1 MSNSDLK
8 KVGSCTGGN
17 TVPLDPEGRPYHFGC
32 SKDEVSNQFLI
43 CSSYEV
49 AKHVSTLFDKEPKVF
64 ERHSNRGYSTYT
76 GFYKGK
82 KISVVG
88 FGIGFAMIDF
98 LLREVRAITKGPI
111 QFIQLGS
118 APSSN
123 VTVGECVNVSECVA
137 YEIDFNNFSSN
148 NACPYRFFKKP
159 IPADPKVLKALEEGL
174 KTAGIK
180 YTNGR
185 VASNPSFNAGVCAPS
200 FKSGG
205 CGQFNFKT
213 EGLESIVEKELGKIS
228 SYEMDTYQLYYT
240 SLREAN
246 KLISSGCVT
255 IVNSDFKGKVIN
267 EDELSKKELQVA
279 AVILD
284 QLAKFQ

>member
-1 MSNSDLK
+1 MSGSNVK
-8 KVGSCTGGN
+8 NVGSCTGGN

-32 SKDEVSNQFLI
+32 SKDEISNQFLI

-49 AKHVSTLFDKEPKVF
+49 AKQVSTLFDKEPKVF

-76 GFYKGK
+76 GYYKGK
-82 KISVVG
+82 RISVVA

-118 APSSN
+118 APSNS
-123 VTVGECVNVSECVA
+123 VPVGECVNVSECVA
-137 YEIDFNNFSSN
+137 YEIDFNNFNSN

-159 IPADPKVLKALEEGL
+159 IQADPKLLKGLEGGLKA
-174 KTAGIK
+174 AGIK
-180 YTNGR
+180 FTNGR
-185 VASNPSFNAGVCAPS
+185 VASNPSFSAGVCAPT

-205 CGQFNFKT
+205 CGLFNFKT
-213 EGLESIVEKELGKIS
+213 DGLEAIVEKELGSIS

-240 SLREAN
+240 SQRETN

-255 IVNSDFKGKVIN
+255 IVNSDFKGNALN
-267 EDELSKKELQVA
+267 EDELTKKQLQVA

-284 QLAKFQ
+284 QLAALQ